1 MNLDTTLYSNG
12 QLEAIT
18 ESHNTYIGSGEKVPG
33 NNIKSALNE
42 LSTKEKIQTQRNYIF
57 QIRWINKIKNICDK
71 NKILL
76 SKKTV
81 CTISRGFFIFFI
93 KYIHKQ

>member
-42 LSTKEKIQTQRNYIF
+42 LSTKEKDLNPEQLHIPNTLDKQ
-57 QIRWINKIKNICDK
+57 NKEH
-71 NKILL
+71 
-76 SKKTV
+76 T
-81 CTISRGFFIFFI
+81 R
-93 KYIHKQ
+93 